1 MKKSEWKYLTR
12 SLTRANSHEFM
23 TLSFTI
29 SDEAFILLVLINYE
43 KRWKSEVDAE
53 KKEKKRKLVC
63 VFAKSNAIIIKKL
76 TMEFLQN
83 QESSDEVE
91 ESDNQLRVG
100 SGGMPVSWKWSR
112 QAQFGTQIA
121 Y

>member
-1 MKKSEWKYLTR
+1 MKKSEWKYATR

-23 TLSFTI
+23 TQSFTI

-43 KRWKSEVDAE
+43 QRWKSEVDAE
-53 KKEKKRKLVC
+53 KKAKKRKLVR
-63 VFAKSNAIIIKKL
+63 VFGKTNAIIIKML

-83 QESSDEVE
+83 QPHSDEDE

-100 SGGMPVSWKWSR
+100 SGGMPVSWKWSC
-112 QAQFGTQIA
+112 QAQIGTQIA

>member
-1 MKKSEWKYLTR
+1 
-12 SLTRANSHEFM
+12 
-23 TLSFTI
+23 
-29 SDEAFILLVLINYE
+29 
-43 KRWKSEVDAE
+43 
-53 KKEKKRKLVC
+53 
-63 VFAKSNAIIIKKL
+63 
-76 TMEFLQN
+76 MEFLQN
-83 QESSDEVE
+83 QADSDEDE

>member
-1 MKKSEWKYLTR
+1 MKKSEWKYATR

-23 TLSFTI
+23 TQSFTI

-53 KKEKKRKLVC
+53 KKHKKWKLVR
-63 VFAKSNAIIIKKL
+63 VFGKTNAIILKML

-83 QESSDEVE
+83 QPHSDEDE
-91 ESDNQLRVG
+91 ESDNQLRVD
-100 SGGMPVSWKWSR
+100 SGGMPVSWKWSC
-112 QAQFGTQIA
+112 QAQIGTQIA